1 LVFAII
7 EATPDT
13 VDDRMWRH
21 RGRGLAEVSGGPLL
35 VPQRQLCAP

>member
-13 VDDRMWRH
+13 VGDRIWRH
-21 RGRGLAEVSGGPLL
+21 RGRGLAELPGVPLL
-35 VPQRQLCAP
+35 VP